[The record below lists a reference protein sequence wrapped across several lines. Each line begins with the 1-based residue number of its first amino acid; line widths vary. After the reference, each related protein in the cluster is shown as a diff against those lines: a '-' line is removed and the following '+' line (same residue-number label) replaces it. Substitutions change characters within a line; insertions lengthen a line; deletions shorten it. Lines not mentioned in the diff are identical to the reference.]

1 MQFKFYAH
9 GHPNI
14 LATHKTTLEFTKEK
28 ELSLEGNCIV
38 GIASDFELSE
48 IKNFIKNCK
57 NKKIKITIEAPNKK
71 INDTIEAEINSDFNS
86 GNEIVI
92 RKTDFISER
101 TLAIKSDK
109 AAFELKRELIEFLK
123 EKKNKI
129 RIIVENRK

>member
-28 ELSLEGNCIV
+28 ELSLKGNCIV

-57 NKKIKITIEAPNKK
+57 NKKMKITIEAPNKK

-92 RKTDFISER
+92 RKTEFISER

-129 RIIVENRK
+129 RIIVEKRK